1 MGSTT
6 DDETFRLELDPSDTF
21 VARNRCSEY
30 DAVLGVCQLLI
41 VSLDRETASRGFVHE
56 SVQGFVQEVNIMKSL
71 SIAVLLVLLIS
82 VFPGA
87 LSGQVVINEVRIDQS
102 GSDADEYFELAGPAG
117 QSLTGLSYIVLGDS
131 SAG

>member
-1 MGSTT
+1 
-6 DDETFRLELDPSDTF
+6 
-21 VARNRCSEY
+21 
-30 DAVLGVCQLLI
+30 
-41 VSLDRETASRGFVHE
+41 
-56 SVQGFVQEVNIMKSL
+56 MKSL

-131 SAG
+131 SAGSGSVEAVVTLP